1 MIVVIIDLLSLLSVI
16 SKLLE
21 KCVRKQLIKYLFENK
36 LIFKNQ
42 FGFRSDLTTDD
53 ALFRLSNKIHKL
65 IDKNKKILMVFI
77 DLAKAFDSLN
87 RKMLLKK
94 LKHMGI
100 NRASLNWFTSY
111 LTDREQ
117 VVSVNS
123 TLSERQSINYGVI
136 QGSTLGPLLFLI
148 YINNLGKIN
157 LDKGEMYLYAD
168 DTALIFEGDTWDEVY
183 RYAEV
188 GLRTVKRWFDQNRLT
203 INVGKTKHMAVSLR
217 AASDPIN
224 KDLKLH
230 TCKDDAVCNCDLIDR
245 VECYKYLGVVFDNRL
260 KWFKHI
266 NYINNKLRK
275 CVYMFANL
283 SKVLNRQQ
291 IKTVYYAYVQSIL
304 QYGIIAWGGALSTII
319 QPLQI
324 TQKSIIKAALQK
336 PRTYPSDSLF
346 DDFKV
351 FDIRQLYIKVLACYA
366 FKNDYNF
373 LQETEHIHATRY
385 QQQVGLITPRI
396 SKSINATNSV
406 FLTHI
411 LFQNLPAELRNTSCY
426 SLSKYKNIISSWL
439 ISLGRV
445 AANRLIASVYVS

>member
-1 MIVVIIDLLSLLSVI
+1 M
-16 SKLLE
+16 
-21 KCVRKQLIKYLFENK
+21 FENK

-203 INVGKTKHMAVSLR
+203 INVGK
-217 AASDPIN
+217 
-224 KDLKLH
+224 
-230 TCKDDAVCNCDLIDR
+230 
-245 VECYKYLGVVFDNRL
+245 
-260 KWFKHI
+260 
-266 NYINNKLRK
+266 
-275 CVYMFANL
+275 
-283 SKVLNRQQ
+283 
-291 IKTVYYAYVQSIL
+291 
-304 QYGIIAWGGALSTII
+304 
-319 QPLQI
+319 
-324 TQKSIIKAALQK
+324 
-336 PRTYPSDSLF
+336 
-346 DDFKV
+346 
-351 FDIRQLYIKVLACYA
+351 
-366 FKNDYNF
+366 
-373 LQETEHIHATRY
+373 
-385 QQQVGLITPRI
+385 
-396 SKSINATNSV
+396 
-406 FLTHI
+406 
-411 LFQNLPAELRNTSCY
+411 
-426 SLSKYKNIISSWL
+426 
-439 ISLGRV
+439 
-445 AANRLIASVYVS
+445 